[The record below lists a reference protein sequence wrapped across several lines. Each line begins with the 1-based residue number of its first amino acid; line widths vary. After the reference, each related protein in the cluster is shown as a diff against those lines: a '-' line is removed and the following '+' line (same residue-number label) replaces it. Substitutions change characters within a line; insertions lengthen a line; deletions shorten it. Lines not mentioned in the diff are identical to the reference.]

1 MQLIKII
8 FLCIVATTLSS
19 ELRAQAYHT
28 GYYRNQFVKKADSIF
43 YVQNNRLFF
52 GFKDSIGSGA
62 SLDTTSLSNRINA
75 RLPIADTS
83 AMLSPYFRKSD
94 TTSLSS
100 RINSKIS
107 ANSSISGATKTK
119 ITYDASGLVTA
130 GSDAS
135 TADIAASTNKNY
147 VTDAQLV
154 ILGNTSGTNTGDQVN
169 ITGNASTVTTNAN
182 LLGPITSVGN
192 TTSVASQTGTG
203 STFVMDNTPTLI
215 TPNIGVATATT
226 LNTGTTLNGV
236 VFAKSTTDISL
247 SSTAHAFTAGGE
259 SNSTNLAVGEY
270 STGTGLQSRNNGAI
284 GALHFNPYSGDVR
297 IGSAYAGAQHFTI
310 FNTDA
315 GTGSYIEMGLRNSA
329 GSADALLFRTL
340 GTGFTTSG
348 MNTQDGAMIGT
359 STSLL
364 GGLSIGTQASA
375 DLRLY
380 TNNTLRWTMAGATG
394 NVSTTGQFTSSGGGI
409 GYETGAGGTVTQ
421 LTSRTTAVTLNKLC
435 GNITMFSA
443 AQAINAMVTFTLTN
457 SYIAAGDYLLVQ
469 HISATNGGAWGISTV
484 TGAGS
489 ATISIRNNTTASI
502 TEATP
507 LKFFILK
514 ATTN

>member
-1 MQLIKII
+1 MKRLLII
-8 FLCIVATTLSS
+8 
-19 ELRAQAYHT
+19 
-28 GYYRNQFVKKADSIF
+28 
-43 YVQNNRLFF
+43 LFF
-52 GFKDSIGSGA
+52 LPLATFAQIYIGQPKVVVHNKGAFKTDSVFTLPVRDTSFPAWLGA
-62 SLDTTSLSNRINA
+62 S
-75 RLPIADTS
+75 
-83 AMLSPYFRKSD
+83 YK
-94 TTSLSS
+94 
-100 RINSKIS
+100 
-107 ANSSISGATKTK
+107 
-119 ITYDASGLVTA
+119 A
-130 GSDAS
+130 GSIVMKG
-135 TADIAASTNKNY
+135 TTPYYYN
-147 VTDAQLV
+147 
-154 ILGNTSGTNTGDQVN
+154 GTSWRPFSSG
-169 ITGNASTVTTNAN
+169 S
-182 LLGPITSVGN
+182 
-192 TTSVASQTGTG
+192 G
-203 STFVMDNTPTLI
+203 STFDSTYIYQALDDTAADIRADIPSLTGYMLKSDSTIFASYYQAGLRVKYTDTSSMLTPYARKASPVLTTPTL
-215 TPNIGVATATT
+215 GVASATSV
-226 LNTGTTLNGV
+226 NTGTTLNGV
-236 VFAKSTTDISL
+236 IFAKSTTDIDL
-247 SSTAHAFTAGGE
+247 TSTTHGLTVGGE
-259 SNSTNLAVGEY
+259 SNSTNLAIGEY
-270 STGTGLQSRNNGAI
+270 GTGTGLQSRNNGAI
-284 GALHFNPYSGDVR
+284 GAIHFNPYSGDVR